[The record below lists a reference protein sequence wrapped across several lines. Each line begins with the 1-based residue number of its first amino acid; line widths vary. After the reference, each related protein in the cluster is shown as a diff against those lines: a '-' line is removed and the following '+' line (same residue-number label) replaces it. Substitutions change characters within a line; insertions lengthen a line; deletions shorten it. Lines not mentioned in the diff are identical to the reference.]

1 MTRETALSYAY
12 LIIARTNARGKDEI
26 AEVLKDSLLIPKPKY
41 KVGDWVEMILG
52 TRKFKIVGALY
63 DYESNAWVYENVF
76 NAFFS
81 ESELKL
87 VEEGK

>member
-1 MTRETALSYAY
+1 MTTEKTTEYPLEVM
-12 LIIARTNARGKDEI
+12 KD
-26 AEVLKDSLLIPKPKY
+26 KLLIPKPKY

-76 NAFFS
+76 NAFFT

-87 VEEGK
+87 VEEGVENV